1 MDDAS
6 TIKCLSPEKEMP
18 IKIVRRTFGEEKK
31 TITMA
36 INACF
41 QSSSDMDISK
51 SPLLQN
57 KFSVARLAED
67 FFWVGGS
74 IVASPRWKIGHFV
87 SVVL

>member
-1 MDDAS
+1 MENVYHRVLIPPKVIS
-6 TIKCLSPEKEMP
+6 
-18 IKIVRRTFGEEKK
+18 
-31 TITMA
+31 
-36 INACF
+36 ACF

-74 IVASPRWKIGHFV
+74 IVASPRWKIGHFGKMLNPCIEWNGDI
-87 SVVL
+87 SKAFMLKS

>member
-1 MDDAS
+1 MENVYYRVLIPPKAVS
-6 TIKCLSPEKEMP
+6 
-18 IKIVRRTFGEEKK
+18 
-31 TITMA
+31 
-36 INACF
+36 ACF

-74 IVASPRWKIGHFV
+74 IVASPRWKIGHFGK
-87 SVVL
+87 VLNPRIEWSGDSFKSFMLRS